1 LLSVLA
7 QKGDLPLDLKPRADE
22 IKKPR
27 LLLVEDD
34 QETTESLRWLFRLS
48 NYELDTAEDGQK
60 AVEMWEGGKYD
71 LILMDVQMPRM
82 NGFEAIA
89 AIREKE
95 RTCGGHTPVIAMTG
109 MHKFFSTDMDAY
121 ISKPV
126 DFKEC
131 LKLVEET
138 ILWSRS
144 K

>member
-1 LLSVLA
+1 LN
-7 QKGDLPLDLKPRADE
+7 LKPRAYE
-22 IKKPR
+22 TRKPR

-34 QETTESLRWLFRLS
+34 QETTESLRGLFRLS
-48 NYELDTAEDGQK
+48 NYEIDTAEDGQK

-109 MHKFFSTDMDAY
+109 MHKFFSADMDAY

-131 LKLVEET
+131 SKLVEET
-138 ILWSRS
+138 ILRSRP